1 MSNLSVGKFH
11 NNPLQTHRNKGPQTC
26 HFCPRKVMPDRTAC
40 HWDTF
45 LFIIGKFVALISMSL
60 QQIIITIL
68 CKFTK
73 SGIVNV
79 N

>member
-1 MSNLSVGKFH
+1 
-11 NNPLQTHRNKGPQTC
+11 
-26 HFCPRKVMPDRTAC
+26 MPDRTAC